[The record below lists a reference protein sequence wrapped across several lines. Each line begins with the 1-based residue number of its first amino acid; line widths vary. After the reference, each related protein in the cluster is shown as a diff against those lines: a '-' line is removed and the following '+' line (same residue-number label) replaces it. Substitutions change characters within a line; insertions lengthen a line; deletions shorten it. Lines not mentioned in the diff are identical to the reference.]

1 MTGKDKTEDQLLSS
15 IRKNKPSA
23 TEPTAQKTTKKVTP
37 RKKTVSRAKP
47 KPSAQAASGGNYQSG
62 RRVWPD

>member
-15 IRKNKPSA
+15 IRKNKPAGDAAPRPQTAKRPAPRQA
-23 TEPTAQKTTKKVTP
+23 TRT
-37 RKKTVSRAKP
+37 RAKP
-47 KPSAQAASGGNYQSG
+47 KPSAEAAADSNYQSG